1 VYSRRKVAAFDCPE
15 KIEVVDKILVHCLS
29 GPMTVNRPILAAVRK
44 GPSNLYYVGSRQLKT
59 AARSTRDALHPS
71 PAGKTG
77 PVRAWMAWPVGEA
90 RPNRG
95 IRRSSVCLAPVVT
108 SSPATGAHLSWPLH
122 CSNYL
127 GIRGCLGSVLYV
139 LRQSTRLTPT
149 GAKLLLCA
157 G

>member
-90 RPNRG
+90 RTTRCFCLRG
-95 IRRSSVCLAPVVT
+95 SAGRPCVSRPWSLLPPPRARTFPGHCTA
-108 SSPATGAHLSWPLH
+108 AT
-122 CSNYL
+122 
-127 GIRGCLGSVLYV
+127 
-139 LRQSTRLTPT
+139 T
-149 GAKLLLCA
+149 
-157 G
+157 